1 MNPKEQVIEIVK
13 NRESP
18 NLGDMYRNAAEGNL
32 IVQFLISILTGQET
46 KILTEDGNK
55 TTDFAG
61 MSGVIF
67 LTVMQSSQGEW
78 SGSGELA
85 RSLNALLVAI
95 RVHEVD
101 SYDWVYLPP
110 EIRQALVSTKAQDIG
125 VSAQELKRLMTIWT
139 V

>member
-1 MNPKEQVIEIVK
+1 MNPKEQVIDIVK

-18 NLGDMYRNAAEGNL
+18 NLGDMYRNAEEGNL
-32 IVQFLISILTGQET
+32 IVQYLISILTGQET
-46 KILTEDGNK
+46 KVLTEDGNK

-61 MSGVIF
+61 ISGAIF
-67 LTVMQSSQGEW
+67 LTVVQSAQGEW

-95 RVHEVD
+95 RIHEVE
-101 SYDWVYLPP
+101 SYEWVYLPS
-110 EIRQALVSTKAQDIG
+110 EIRQALVLSKAHDIG

-139 V
+139 A